1 MFNTHSEVQSFLK
14 DKKKSV
20 GLVPT
25 MGALHK
31 GHISLVEK
39 AAQENEWI
47 IVSIFVNPTQFN
59 NPEDLANYPKNIA
72 EDKIMLAPFK
82 EKLILY
88 VPKSKDLYPKNLIS
102 KEFCFA
108 GLEKQME
115 GTFRPG
121 HFNGVATVIESLFH
135 KLLPNRAYFGEK
147 DFQQLQIIK
156 ALTKQLGLNIKIIG
170 CPIVRE
176 KDGLALSSRNKL
188 LTLEERKA
196 ASVIFKTLKEIKSR
210 QENWNINEMET
221 YFKKSIER
229 EYHLRTEYFFIAKTN
244 DLIPLKA
251 LDKGGCY
258 RIFVAVFA
266 GKTRL
271 IDTLELEII

>member
-108 GLEKQME
+108 GLAL
-115 GTFRPG
+115 FVR
-121 HFNGVATVIESLFH
+121 VILM
-135 KLLPNRAYFGEK
+135 
-147 DFQQLQIIK
+147 
-156 ALTKQLGLNIKIIG
+156 
-170 CPIVRE
+170 V
-176 KDGLALSSRNKL
+176 
-188 LTLEERKA
+188 
-196 ASVIFKTLKEIKSR
+196 
-210 QENWNINEMET
+210 
-221 YFKKSIER
+221 
-229 EYHLRTEYFFIAKTN
+229 
-244 DLIPLKA
+244 
-251 LDKGGCY
+251 
-258 RIFVAVFA
+258 
-266 GKTRL
+266 
-271 IDTLELEII
+271 